1 MRSSSVAGSGED
13 ELMGRNQDGQK
24 FAFITGAASGIGH
37 ATAELFASQGWWVG
51 AADVNIAGL
60 ETLRDVL
67 GRDRCRLWHLDVRDK
82 AAYDAVV
89 AELAE
94 ETGGRLDL
102 LYNNAGIGAAGFFE
116 DIPLEESLRV
126 IDINLVGVINGIYAA
141 LPLLKAT
148 PNSLCFTTSSSA
160 ATYGAPSLAVYTATK
175 FAVKGLTEA
184 LAVEL
189 SRCGVRVADVLP
201 GVIDTA
207 IFEDSPVYVDGQKQ
221 PTGGMG
227 NAATIAS
234 DEGPFRLIQPS
245 EVADAV
251 WRCYEGENR
260 LHWYV
265 PEDVEEIEKAKTASP
280 ESQRDA
286 RIAIQEANL
295 RAAAQGAPSSD

>member
-1 MRSSSVAGSGED
+1 MPVAKHGKPNETALCFDSWTFRMPMRTSSVAGSGED
-13 ELMGRNQDGQK
+13 ELMGRNQDEQK
-24 FAFITGAASGIGH
+24 FAFITGAASGIGR
-37 ATAELFASQGWWVG
+37 ATAERFASEGWWVG
-51 AADVNIAGL
+51 AADVNGAGL
-60 ETLRDVL
+60 ETLRDAL
-67 GRDRCRLWHLDVRDK
+67 GKDRCRLWHLDVRDK
-82 AAYDAVV
+82 VAYDAVV

-102 LYNNAGIGAAGFFE
+102 LFNNAGIGAAGFFE
-116 DIPLEESLRV
+116 DIPL
-126 IDINLVGVINGIYAA
+126 D
-141 LPLLKAT
+141 KAT
-148 PNSLCFTTSSSA
+148 PGSLCFTTSSSA

-189 SRCGVRVADVLP
+189 SRCDVRVADVLP

-286 RIAIQEANL
+286 RIALQEANL
-295 RAAAQGAPSSD
+295 RAAAQGAPTSD